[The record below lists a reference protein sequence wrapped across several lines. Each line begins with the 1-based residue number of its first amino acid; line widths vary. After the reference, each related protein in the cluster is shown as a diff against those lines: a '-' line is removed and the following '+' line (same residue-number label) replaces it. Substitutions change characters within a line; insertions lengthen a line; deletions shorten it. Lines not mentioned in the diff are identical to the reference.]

1 MEKIMDKVIR
11 WAAQRGWN
19 KKELARQLN
28 VESQYV
34 TNWIKRGLPTHRY
47 ADVAKLFG
55 RPIED
60 LFRDDINA
68 DRLATGEGEML
79 PAHGLIREPSNI
91 EPGPE
96 IKGRGRYPVLS
107 DVQAGNWREVCV
119 DTHDPDEWG
128 VSHHNLGECGYM
140 LRVSG
145 NSMTNTESGA
155 RFSFPEGMLLHV
167 NPHAEALPGKFVIVR
182 RESEKAVT
190 FKRLQIMDGELY
202 LEAINPSWPTRYIRL
217 RPGDQICGVV
227 VDASFGGL
235 P

>member
-1 MEKIMDKVIR
+1 MET
-11 WAAQRGWN
+11 A
-19 KKELARQLN
+19 
-28 VESQYV
+28 
-34 TNWIKRGLPTHRY
+34 
-47 ADVAKLFG
+47 
-55 RPIED
+55 
-60 LFRDDINA
+60 A
-68 DRLATGEGEML
+68 DRLRAARKFRMLNQAQLASLANVATGTIGNIEAGSRSIDRSAVRLAMALGISAEWLATGEGEML

-107 DVQAGNWREVCV
+107 EVQAGNWREVCG
-119 DTHDPDEWG
+119 DTHATEEWG
-128 VSHHNLGECGYM
+128 VSHHDLGECGYM
-140 LRVSG
+140 LRVAG

-155 RFSFPEGMLLHV
+155 RYSFPEGMLLHV

-202 LEAINPSWPTRYIRL
+202 LEAINPSWPTRYIKL
-217 RPGDQICGVV
+217 KPGDEICGVV